1 MFGQAGD
8 ARSRRAGGSGDKMK
22 AAHLTDRGVVR
33 VGGPEARAFLQGLV
47 TGNVVTLG
55 RDEARWAALLSP
67 QGKILFDFLMIAAE
81 DGVLLDVNREQIPE
95 LVKRLSMYKLRAK
108 VEIRDE
114 REHMAV
120 IALYGGAPGEGARDS
135 RHPDMGARLIVP
147 AATIDAQMLTLG
159 GDCGMTDYAAHRI
172 ALGVPEGGVDFAYGD
187 AFPHEADMDQLNGVD
202 FKKGCFVGQ
211 EVVARMQ
218 YRGTTRNRVLRV
230 MLDGAAPPP
239 GSIVMAGEIK
249 VGVMGSSAGAQG
261 LALLRIDR
269 AEEAAQTGQT
279 LISGDTRLRLI

>member
-1 MFGQAGD
+1 
-8 ARSRRAGGSGDKMK
+8 MK

-33 VGGPEARAFLQGLV
+33 VSGPEARAFLQGLV

-55 RDEARWAALLSP
+55 PNEARWAALLSP

-81 DGVLLDVNREQIPE
+81 DGVLLDANREKTPD
-95 LVKRLSMYKLRAK
+95 LVKRLTMYKLRAK
-108 VEIRDE
+108 IEIRDE
-114 REHMAV
+114 SDRLGV
-120 IALYGGAPGEGARDS
+120 IALYGGAPGEGARDM
-135 RHPDMGARLIVP
+135 RHPDMGARLIAP
-147 AATIDAQMLTLG
+147 ADEIEADMLTFG
-159 GDCGMTDYAAHRI
+159 GDSGMADYAAHRI

-218 YRGTTRNRVLRV
+218 HRGTTRNRVLKV
-230 MLDGAAPPP
+230 MLEGAAPPP
-239 GSIVMAGEIK
+239 GAIVMAGETRI
-249 VGVMGSSAGAQG
+249 GVMGSSAGAHG

-269 AEEAAQTGQT
+269 AEEAAQAGQA
-279 LISGDTRLRLI
+279 LVSGETRLRLI